1 MHHNYIQQAAY
12 QSSVSGTKLLERS
25 IPLQAEITNLQ
36 TLQQNRTDVVITY
49 TVHEAIAKRGFKSDK
64 KFYKNFDFHNMTVH
78 ALLCISYNL
87 YWLTISLKW
96 YFINATLGRGRYKVY
111 NNISEEDIHNLVNI
125 GITISVLISQQDS
138 DWHEPLHWY
147 FTRSYSTSS
156 NNSQFTICH
165 TLKHKYRT
173 LHSKKKKFTSPR
185 IPKLKKTTDLI
196 PTEFETY
203 DESYTRGFNIWLSCF
218 KYKTRKNPIN
228 LLLHVTWHQHLLN
241 ISSTVWGRR
250 ESMSSW
256 WWSFNKIKL

>member
-1 MHHNYIQQAAY
+1 MVSLY
-12 QSSVSGTKLLERS
+12 QFWSANKIL
-25 IPLQAEITNLQ
+25 IDTNLYIGILRGLTQ
-36 TLQQNRTDVVITY
+36 PHPIIPSLQ
-49 TVHEAIAKRGFKSDK
+49 S
-64 KFYKNFDFHNMTVH
+64 
-78 ALLCISYNL
+78 
-87 YWLTISLKW
+87 
-96 YFINATLGRGRYKVY
+96 ATLS
-111 NNISEEDIHNLVNI
+111 NINI
-125 GITISVLISQQDS
+125 APIQ
-138 DWHEPLHWY
+138 
-147 FTRSYSTSS
+147 
-156 NNSQFTICH
+156 
-165 TLKHKYRT
+165 
-173 LHSKKKKFTSPR
+173 KKKFTSPR